1 MAKDIPQIKVK
12 VDSLEFGQE
21 TSADEV
27 EGEFLDLCLPQPH
40 DLTAW
45 EEFPVVEQPPVGFK
59 TITQSTQPEGVT
71 HLRFSVDVFNPVHH
85 QFLFKLKNYTPHYV
99 ICGLLEEKTLM
110 LLTRKERKYIKTG
123 APEFSFMWTLEF
135 VEEYSGPA

>member
-27 EGEFLDLCLPQPH
+27 EGQFLDLCLPQP
-40 DLTAW
+40 DSLMAW
-45 EEFPVVEQPPVGFK
+45 TEYPVVEQPPVGFK
-59 TITQSTQPEGVT
+59 AISQSTAPDGLV
-71 HLRFSVDVFNPVHH
+71 HFKLSVNVFNPVHH
-85 QFLFKLKNYTPHYV
+85 QFLFKLKNFTPHYV

-110 LLTRKERKYIKTG
+110 FLTRKEVTYIKTG
-123 APEFSFMWTLEF
+123 APEYSFRWTLSFTEA
-135 VEEYSGPA
+135 YAGPA